1 MSGQHASG
9 DEALDNTAI
18 DTESALDEQLI
29 ETISKRV
36 SWLVSSNYLSSVSHL
51 DRKYTDTIVLH
62 IDSDV
67 VTLDFE
73 MDVSATNRWPVT
85 EDFFFLHQNL

>member
-1 MSGQHASG
+1 M
-9 DEALDNTAI
+9 
-18 DTESALDEQLI
+18 
-29 ETISKRV
+29 
-36 SWLVSSNYLSSVSHL
+36 SSNYLSSVSHL

-62 IDSDV
+62 INSDV

-85 EDFFFLHQNL
+85 EDFFFFTSEFIVLLVVYLGDIYGWPTQSQKNENDKSESGWPLLWCQ

>member
-1 MSGQHASG
+1 M
-9 DEALDNTAI
+9 
-18 DTESALDEQLI
+18 
-29 ETISKRV
+29 
-36 SWLVSSNYLSSVSHL
+36 SSNYLSSVSHL